1 MGTIEMN
8 VHRSL
13 PPRRTTHIAFGSRFA
28 SSPAYQPAYQ
38 LACLLACLLV
48 FATGCTPPGWLPFGD
63 PPPAP
68 APPARVVGETEDYV
82 IGVPDLLQLTVWQ
95 HPDFTGP
102 VLVRRDGKISVP
114 LMGDIQAEGLTP
126 EELAEKI
133 RVALSQYISN
143 PRVDIAVTE
152 MRSQIAS
159 VIGGGV
165 LNSGIIE
172 LQHNTRVIDAIAA
185 MGGLTPFAKKRD
197 IRILRDTPQGQVEYP
212 FDYTDFIR
220 GRNPASNILLA
231 PGDTVI
237 VPE

>member
-1 MGTIEMN
+1 MGTTQMKMLRDARR
-8 VHRSL
+8 HG
-13 PPRRTTHIAFGSRFA
+13 PRAIAFG
-28 SSPAYQPAYQ
+28 
-38 LACLLACLLV
+38 LLLAFGSACS
-48 FATGCTPPGWLPFGD
+48 WMPFYA
-63 PPPAP
+63 PPPSTS
-68 APPARVVGETEDYV
+68 PPTRVVGEVEDYV

-126 EELAEKI
+126 EALAETI
-133 RVALSQYISN
+133 RIALSKYISK

-152 MRSQIAS
+152 MRSQVAS

-165 LNSGIIE
+165 LRSGIIQ
-172 LQHNTRVIDAIAA
+172 LQHNTRVIDAIAE
-185 MGGLTPFAKKRD
+185 MGGLSPFAKKRE
-197 IRILRDTPQGQVEYP
+197 IRILRDTPEGQVEYP
-212 FDYTDFIR
+212 FDYTAFIR
-220 GRNPASNILLA
+220 GHDPASNILLA